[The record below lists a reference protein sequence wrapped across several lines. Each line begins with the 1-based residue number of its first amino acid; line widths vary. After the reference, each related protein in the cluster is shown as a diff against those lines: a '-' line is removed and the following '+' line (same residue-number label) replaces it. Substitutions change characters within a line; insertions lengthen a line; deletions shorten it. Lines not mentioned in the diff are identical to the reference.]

1 MNKFQSRIFSFLLF
15 VCISYPV
22 HSDDNGGNNDTFV
35 KEHDRIVRSIEKIEY
50 EIEKDSLMI
59 QYEVKNLSD
68 KYSSFSDKISVFE
81 IDTNSKIKSLTDRI
95 SKIDAQLTDLTS
107 RYKANDSSNTSTIVL
122 TAVSVLVTVLG
133 VMIAILAVFG
143 YRDLKENAIEVAE
156 KTSVDRIQVYLSENL
171 NEEVKKGIV
180 SVVKDNKVNEEI
192 EEIFMKIALQGIYAG
207 NNSEDE
213 D

>member
-1 MNKFQSRIFSFLLF
+1 MNKVQNRIFYFLFF
-15 VCISYPV
+15 VCISCSVY
-22 HSDDNGGNNDTFV
+22 SNDNGGNNDTFV
-35 KEHDRIVRSIEKIEY
+35 AEHDSIIRSIEKIEY
-50 EIEKDSLMI
+50 EIEKDRLMV
-59 QYEVKNLSD
+59 QYEVKSLSD
-68 KYSSFSDKISVFE
+68 RYSSFSDKISIFE
-81 IDTNSKIKSLTDRI
+81 SDTNSKIKSLNDRI

-107 RYKANDSSNTSTIVL
+107 RYKVNNSTNTSTIVL

-156 KTSVDRIQVYLSENL
+156 KTSVERIQVYLSEHL
-171 NEEVKKGIV
+171 NEEVKNGIV